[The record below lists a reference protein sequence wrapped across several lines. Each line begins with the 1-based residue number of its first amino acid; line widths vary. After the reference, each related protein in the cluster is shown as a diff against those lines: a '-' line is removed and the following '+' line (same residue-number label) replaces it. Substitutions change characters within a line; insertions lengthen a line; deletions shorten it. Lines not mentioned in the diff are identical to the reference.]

1 MLTRLI
7 NIALIFSVLTVLS
20 GSTIC
25 ASHCEMQRKAV
36 SNCCSIPQDKS
47 DDASCC
53 IAPAGTFALSTEKF
67 LLPDPHSGYIP
78 PLFFEETFIF
88 SFKPTMFSFEHRWFN
103 YKTPFIT
110 RDLSLLNEV
119 FRI

>member
-7 NIALIFSVLTVLS
+7 NIVLIFSVLTVLS

-25 ASHCEMQRKAV
+25 ASHCEMQQRVA
-36 SNCCSIPQDKS
+36 SNCCSAPVEKS
-47 DDASCC
+47 DEAACC

-67 LLPDPHSGYIP
+67 LLPDAHSYP
-78 PLFFEETFIF
+78 LPLFFAETFIF
-88 SFKPTMFSFEHRWFN
+88 SFKPTVLSFEHRWFN
-103 YKTPFIT
+103 YKAPSIT